1 MADSEPYPIYCYQK
15 DNFYKITV
23 SFFLKFC
30 IDMNLLS
37 YWGQSGH
44 NKHCAVVHII
54 SLKRVKV
61 MAENMTYSTL
71 SDNLNRELPCNVL

>member
-1 MADSEPYPIYCYQK
+1 
-15 DNFYKITV
+15 
-23 SFFLKFC
+23 
-30 IDMNLLS
+30 MNLII
-37 YWGQSGH
+37 YWGQIGH

-61 MAENMTYSTL
+61 MAENMTHSTL